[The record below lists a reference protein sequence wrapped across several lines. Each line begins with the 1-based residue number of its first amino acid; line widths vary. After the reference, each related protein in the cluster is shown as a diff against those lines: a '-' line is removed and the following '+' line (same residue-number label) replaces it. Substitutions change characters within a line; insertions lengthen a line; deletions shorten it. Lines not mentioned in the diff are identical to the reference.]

1 MRMLENF
8 TAALLAGSITIPLAA
23 TALLAFTVAAFA
35 AFLLPSGNVGAHLG
49 LPQLLVRRNATAHLV
64 AP

>member
-23 TALLAFTVAAFA
+23 TALIAFTVAAFA
-35 AFLLPSGNVGAHLG
+35 AFLLPSGNAGAHPG
-49 LPQLLVRRNATAHLV
+49 LPHLLVRHNSTEWLV
-64 AP
+64 AT